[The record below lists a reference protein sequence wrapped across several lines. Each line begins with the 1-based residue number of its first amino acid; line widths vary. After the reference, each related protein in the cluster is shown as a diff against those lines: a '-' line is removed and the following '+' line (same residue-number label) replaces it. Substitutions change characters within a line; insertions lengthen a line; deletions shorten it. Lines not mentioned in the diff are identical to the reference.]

1 MLQIYEKTSEM
12 QRKID
17 FSLHFRVHSKFRQSQ
32 IYENTPNL
40 PNKQRLIMPIF

>member
-17 FSLHFRVHSKFRQSQ
+17 FSLHFRVHSKFGKAKFTKILRISQ
-32 IYENTPNL
+32 IN
-40 PNKQRLIMPIF
+40 RG